1 MAQTENLKLYVTPT
15 SDKSTKI
22 MDWVQEM
29 AASDIES
36 NMVKIDAAYKTLLQ
50 STNTNQSNISSVSSR
65 VTTLE
70 ESASNLRIDV
80 TGVQDSVGAL
90 QVRTTTNEGNIA
102 ELQTKAEALTTDA
115 ETLRTDV
122 DELREDTDA
131 LRSEVDVLNAGA
143 ETTASSITEMQTNID
158 DLQTITGTLETD
170 VTQLKSDVSSIS
182 STTTTLKSQVS
193 LLSSNDTSLQA
204 QLAELQ
210 EKVENSGS
218 GSSGVNFDALV
229 YDEQH
234 YLHIM
239 ANGEDVVD
247 PVLIEGGSGGSPTG
261 TIMKLLNITGT
272 SSIAVAVGYDATIKF
287 RFSSVSDDTDAI
299 PTGTGTATYTLDGNV
314 ILVDAE
320 LEQGDH
326 EYTVLADSLPEGA
339 HTLSVNVVD
348 NGGASRTLTWTITS
362 KAISLS
368 TDIDDTEFYTDDIL
382 VRYTPIGSGVSKT
395 TYFEMDGIVIYTSA
409 TSDTNVP
416 KSYTI
421 PAQTHGAHTLRVWAT
436 AVVGGISIS
445 TDVLLYDLVWI
456 ESDNMTPIISVKSFE
471 APRQYTTM
479 DIQYTVYDPADL
491 TTDISL
497 YDGDTLV
504 SDLNVDRTI
513 QHWYYTPKV
522 AGEHNLSIHCGSIVE
537 DITFTATELGIT
549 VNEVTD
555 GLVWKFDP
563 DGRSNSEVNRDVWS
577 DGDVVLS
584 VPSDFRWNR
593 GGWGTDE
600 DGYPCFTVPAGNTVS
615 FTNSLFSTD
624 WKRTGHS
631 FKLVFKTANVCN
643 YDAQVVSCMN
653 NGIGFT
659 VNAQA
664 ATLYTQLASTTVHLC
679 EDKYTELE
687 WNVTSSSAHSEI
699 VTWLQGIPSAVKIY
713 ESNDSFMQTP
723 CAPIVVGSPDCDVRI
738 YSMREYSTYLTDEE
752 MFANWLADSPDGVTM
767 LERYERNQILD
778 DYGEIDPAKLAKL
791 HPNLRILT
799 LTCPRFTEGKKD
811 SVADCTLR
819 HVMGSDPNHC
829 WTATGII
836 HKGQGTSSDNY
847 GNSGRNMDFDLSP
860 GTIVL
865 DSGETITAYAMTDNS
880 IPVNYFNLKVNVASS
895 ESANNAYLTREYQ
908 RFNPYLRAARQAD
921 PRVRDTMEF
930 HPAVIFV
937 QDLSGELFGDTK
949 AHFYAG
955 GDLGNSKKNF
965 EAQGLNPDNP
975 NECIVELSNN
985 TDDVNRWKSDDL
997 SKGFDGDGAVEF
1009 RYPDAYTSTMT
1020 DAFQRVLSW
1029 VVSTDPLQATNE
1041 TLSSA
1046 ITYDGT
1052 IYRTDSPEFRKA
1064 KFRAEFDDYFISDS
1078 VMFFY
1083 LFTERHTMVDNRAKN
1098 TFWHTEDGLHWD
1110 VCFNYDNDHVSVVV
1124 VKPFLIYGEG
1134 PEMGNAQEDY

>member
-1 MAQTENLKLYVTPT
+1 MAQTKNLKLYVTPT
-15 SDKSTKI
+15 SDTTTKM

-29 AASDIES
+29 AASNIES
-36 NMVKIDAAYKTLLQ
+36 NMVKIDAAYASLQ
-50 STNTNQSNISSVSSR
+50 QASTTQKANISALTDRTQALENTANDLR
-65 VTTLE
+65 VD
-70 ESASNLRIDV
+70 I
-80 TGVQDSVGAL
+80 TGVQDTTGDL
-90 QVRTTTNEGNIA
+90 QLRMATAEGNITI
-102 ELQTKAEALTTDA
+102 LQTTSEDLGTST
-115 ETLRTDV
+115 ETLRTDADALRV
-122 DELREDTDA
+122 DVDG
-131 LRSEVDVLNAGA
+131 LRSEVDVLNSSSATASAAIETMQSDIETLKTGA
-143 ETTASSITEMQTNID
+143 ETSA
-158 DLQTITGTLETD
+158 TD
-170 VTQLKSDVSSIS
+170 VQSLKSDVSSLS
-182 STTTTLKSQVS
+182 ASTSALKSQVS
-193 LLSSNDTSLQA
+193 LLSSNDTSLQT

-210 EKVENSGS
+210 EKVESGTGS
-218 GSSGVNFDALV
+218 GGVNFDQMV
-229 YDEQH
+229 YDEDH
-234 YLHIM
+234 FLHIL
-239 ANGEDVVD
+239 ADGEDVVE
-247 PVLIEGGSGGSPTG
+247 PVYIAGGGGGSSTG
-261 TIMKLLNITGT
+261 AIMKLLNTTG
-272 SSIAVAVGYDATIKF
+272 SSSLAVAVGYDATVSF
-287 RFSSVSDDTDAI
+287 RFSSVDDTESI
-299 PTGTGTATYTLDGNV
+299 PTGDGTATYTLDGEV
-314 ILVDAE
+314 VYAGSIA
-320 LEQGDH
+320 QGDH
-326 EYTVLADSLPEGA
+326 TYVVPAASLPEGV
-339 HTLSVNVVD
+339 HTLSVSVTD
-348 NGGASRTLTWTITS
+348 TYSTSRTLNWTITA
-362 KAISLS
+362 KVIALS
-368 TDIDDTEFYTDDIL
+368 TDIDDTGFYTDDIL

-395 TYFEMDGIVIYTSA
+395 TYFEMDGLVIHTSA
-409 TSDTNVP
+409 TTDTNVP

-421 PAQTHGAHTLRVWAT
+421 PAQTHGAHTLRVWST
-436 AVVGGISIS
+436 AVIGGISVS
-445 TDVLLYDLVWI
+445 TEPLLYDLVWT
-456 ESDNMTPIISVKSFE
+456 EASNMTPIISVKSFE
-471 APRQYTTM
+471 TPRQHTTA
-479 DIQYTVYDPADL
+479 DIRYTVYDPANL
-491 TTDISL
+491 TTNISL
-497 YDGDTLV
+497 YDGEELV
-504 SDLNVDRTI
+504 TELNVDRTV
-513 QHWYYTPKV
+513 QHWYYTPKE
-522 AGEHNLSIHCGSIVE
+522 AGERTLYIKCGTYSE
-537 DITFTATELGIT
+537 AITFTATELG
-549 VNEVTD
+549 VKVEEVTD

-563 DGRSNSEVNRDVWS
+563 DGRSNAEIDRDQWS

-955 GDLGNSKKNF
+955 GDLGNSKQNF